1 MKKLFIL
8 GAACLFAQGVLAQQA
23 IKFSMSYLPS
33 KNYAITYKMDMDMN
47 MTVGDETA
55 AKAMKDAGQPTGM
68 LMKMNMDMTADMT
81 TGAQKNKTDVPF
93 VMSYKNV
100 GINMSMNGQNVP
112 IPQTDLK
119 GFNFEGYY
127 SNATKKLKIE
137 TIQGNAADPAKTAAA
152 EAQLAQIFNQYN
164 FPDTTLKI
172 GDSFEQNMPL
182 SVPTAG
188 GNADVMT
195 KIKYTLKEVK
205 GNQAI
210 FDMNQVLD
218 MNMDLP
224 QGGGQMVMKGT
235 GTGNMIYD
243 TVIKFPVSSTIS
255 MDFTYKMTAN
265 GTPIVGNMKGL
276 GVTAIQVAN
285 KKF

>member
-8 GAACLFAQGVLAQQA
+8 GAACLFAQSVLAQQT

-47 MTVGDETA
+47 MNIGDEAA
-55 AKAMKDAGQPTGM
+55 AKAMKDAGQPSTM
-68 LMKMNMDMTADMT
+68 LMKMNMDMAADMA
-81 TGAQKNKTDVPF
+81 TGVQKNKAEVPF
-93 VMSYKNV
+93 IMSYKDV
-100 GINMSMNGQNVP
+100 GINMSMNGQKIPV
-112 IPQTDLK
+112 PQTDLK
-119 GFNFEGYY
+119 GFNFEGNY
-127 SNATKKLKIE
+127 SNATRKLKI
-137 TIQGNAADPAKTAAA
+137 QSVKGSPADSTKTAAA

-188 GNADVMT
+188 GNTEVMT

-210 FDMNQVLD
+210 FDMNQNLD
-218 MNMDLP
+218 MSMDLP

-235 GTGNMIYD
+235 GTGSMIYD
-243 TVIKFPVSSTIS
+243 TVSKFPTSSNIN
-255 MDFTYKMTAN
+255 MDFTYKMTAA
-265 GTPIVGNMKGL
+265 GTPIIGNMKGL
-276 GVTAIQVAN
+276 GVTTVQITN
-285 KKF
+285 K